1 MSHRWLSSGRC
12 YYYDSQSGQVFCP
25 TIASIQFP
33 IGCVIKKRFI
43 LQSTFCV
50 GTYLLEWANQY
61 FDKLGIAAI
70 YRLISYIC
78 RHWNKKAAWT
88 HTTYQTLYVASCQF
102 SCDFFLSAFTS
113 FNCPPKL
120 SRLRV
125 TLCHFDFK
133 SNKIFWT
140 VVKCFADLWFFCY
153 FEERNSI
160 IV

>member
-33 IGCVIKKRFI
+33 IGCVIKNRFI
-43 LQSTFCV
+43 LQSTFC
-50 GTYLLEWANQY
+50 GDILIRMGKPIFWQIRNS
-61 FDKLGIAAI
+61 GS
-70 YRLISYIC
+70 ISYIY
-78 RHWNKKAAWT
+78 RQWNKKAAWT

-153 FEERNSI
+153 FERNSI

>member
-33 IGCVIKKRFI
+33 IGCVIKNRFI
-43 LQSTFCV
+43 LQSTFCGDILIRMGKPIFWQIRNSGGV
-50 GTYLLEWANQY
+50 YAY
-61 FDKLGIAAI
+61 FLHLSALK
-70 YRLISYIC
+70 
-78 RHWNKKAAWT
+78 KKAACT